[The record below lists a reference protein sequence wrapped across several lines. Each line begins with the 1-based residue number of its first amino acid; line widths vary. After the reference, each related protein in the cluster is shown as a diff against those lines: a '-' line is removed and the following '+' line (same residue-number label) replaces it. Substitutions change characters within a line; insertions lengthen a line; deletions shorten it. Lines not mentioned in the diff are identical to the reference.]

1 MQYVDEF
8 NKRYAGVHNGGMM
21 KLKDFLL
28 QLQREH
34 FADRGEKV
42 NATEMSK
49 RIGINQPTWQ
59 RLISGSTKGPD
70 WDTAS
75 KIAAFFNLTMDELR
89 LCERKSDLGYGDGGS
104 GDGGPIKVLEP
115 TSATYDADLASFL
128 DDLSEERRVVVRN
141 LVLMTQGMTQNQVT
155 ELMRRCEDLQSQNYE
170 IVTELARSNPELL
183 DEILKKRRA

>member
-1 MQYVDEF
+1 MQYADEF
-8 NKRYAGVHNGGMM
+8 NKRDAGVHNGVTM
-21 KLKDFLL
+21 KLQDFLL

-34 FADRGEKV
+34 FAERGEKG

-49 RIGINQPTWQ
+49 RIGITQPTWQ

-89 LCERKSDLGYGDGGS
+89 LCERKSDPGGGS
-104 GDGGPIKVLEP
+104 GGGDSIKACEP
-115 TSATYDADLASFL
+115 ASATYDADLASLL
-128 DDLSEERRVVVRN
+128 DDLPEERRVVVRN
-141 LVLMTQGMTQNQVT
+141 LLLMTQGMTQNQLT

-170 IVTELARSNPELL
+170 IVTELARSNPEFL

>member
-1 MQYVDEF
+1 MQYSDEF
-8 NKRYAGVHNGGMM
+8 NMSNAEAHNGITM

-28 QLQREH
+28 QLQRDY
-34 FADRGEKV
+34 FAGRGEKE

-49 RIGINQPTWQ
+49 RIGITQPTWQ

-89 LCERKSDLGYGDGGS
+89 LCERKSDPGGGNGGGGGS
-104 GDGGPIKVLEP
+104 IKACDP
-115 TSATYDADLASFL
+115 ASATYDAGLASLL
-128 DDLSEERRVVVRN
+128 DDLPEERRAVVRN
-141 LVLMTQGMTQNQVT
+141 LVLMTQGMTQNQLT

-170 IVTELARSNPELL
+170 IVTELARSNPEFL